1 MFGNPEVTAG
11 GKALKFYASV
21 RIDVRKADALKDSD
35 GAYGN
40 HTKAKIVKN
49 KVSPPFKTAEFDI
62 IYGKGISQA
71 GCLLDIGVEKGIIE
85 KSGSWFSY
93 QGEKFAQGIGYL
105 ASYETESVVE
115 FAGVL
120 NNATNFSFDELTY
133 HGDDHFANFFLL
145 GNPFAFD
152 MKWNNNNIAASG
164 LAEGYAVVT
173 TDGSY
178 NYATTGDIKVGDGFF
193 VKVTETNPSLS
204 YTANTRNRNV
214 DENKYINLIASNKA
228 GNDNVIINF
237 ADNGRDGFAKL
248 KNFNEDIAEIYV
260 KDNEK
265 RYGILNY
272 DEDIEEI
279 DVYFNAK
286 KIGYYTINAISNAD
300 FSNVTL
306 IDRITGIET
315 NILTDSYTFQATT
328 NDSPKRFII
337 RIDKE
342 TESENFVYKS
352 GEELIINAKG
362 CVQIIDVMGRIVYS
376 NDIVNDNHRINISS
390 FKNATYI
397 VRVVNTNEVKTQKIV
412 IW

>member
-1 MFGNPEVTAG
+1 M
-11 GKALKFYASV
+11 
-21 RIDVRKADALKDSD
+21 
-35 GAYGN
+35 
-40 HTKAKIVKN
+40 
-49 KVSPPFKTAEFDI
+49 
-62 IYGKGISQA
+62 
-71 GCLLDIGVEKGIIE
+71 
-85 KSGSWFSY
+85 
-93 QGEKFAQGIGYL
+93 
-105 ASYETESVVE
+105 
-115 FAGVL
+115 
-120 NNATNFSFDELTY
+120 
-133 HGDDHFANFFLL
+133 
-145 GNPFAFD
+145 
-152 MKWNNNNIAASG
+152 
-164 LAEGYAVVT
+164 
-173 TDGSY
+173 
-178 NYATTGDIKVGDGFF
+178 
-193 VKVTETNPSLS
+193 
-204 YTANTRNRNV
+204 
-214 DENKYINLIASNKA
+214 
-228 GNDNVIINF
+228 
-237 ADNGRDGFAKL
+237 NGRDGFAKL
-248 KNFNEDIAEIYV
+248 KSFNEDIAEIYV

-328 NDSPKRFII
+328 NDSPERFII